1 MKAWNIEKINF
12 DELYELVYG
21 DSDFPVFET
30 LCVVSNWQDFAAKA
44 KPRRKALNPTSWVD
58 VLTQTYTT

>member
-12 DELYELVYG
+12 DELYEEIYLVYA
-21 DSDFPVFET
+21 DSET
-30 LCVVSNWQDFAAKA
+30 LCVISNWQDFAAKA

>member
-21 DSDFPVFET
+21 DSET

-44 KPRRKALNPTSWVD
+44 KPRRRALNPTSWLHK
-58 VLTQTYTT
+58 LTLPK